1 MKYCYS
7 STSTIPSA
15 PSARIRSA
23 YINNG
28 LPHVPDFFSFI
39 ALLQFEVFN
48 IYLQLALESFVKG
61 LYAVIMIQK
70 LRNLIPIL
78 QLLLDIGLTMLDITI
93 GEIQTAKQQ
102 LNSFVQRD
110 LVHGR
115 THHQGE
121 LVHGFGNGGQNVG
134 NQTY

>member
-1 MKYCYS
+1 
-7 STSTIPSA
+7 
-15 PSARIRSA
+15 
-23 YINNG
+23 
-28 LPHVPDFFSFI
+28 
-39 ALLQFEVFN
+39 
-48 IYLQLALESFVKG
+48 
-61 LYAVIMIQK
+61 MIQK

-121 LVHGFGNGGQNVG
+121 LAILIVVKLLF
-134 NQTY
+134 